1 MSTALAFQ
9 NTSFDVID
17 RNDKPWLRGYQIGT
31 ALGYSTPDLAIRKI
45 YDRHA
50 DEFTDSMTAVIML
63 PTAGGPQETRIFSL
77 RGCHLLAMFARTSVA
92 KAFRVWVLDVLE
104 KLGESE
110 ARPRQRLA
118 TKDERKPLV
127 DLVKLW
133 VSMAPI
139 GYGPAFRQ
147 VNAAFGV
154 ASVEEMTTDMVLR
167 ATDWVQARIDAIQR
181 GTATPAIAVPHAL
194 PALPDDL
201 RERLKAHANKC
212 LDFTGDVC
220 TRARQLMCEGSRLSY
235 EVASHIDPLF
245 HHTPSGYLNKTRVYD
260 AMTTFS
266 SSGIKAIEVGTDN
279 IYLTA
284 RLMEGLAAIR

>member
-17 RNDKPWLRGYQIGT
+17 QNGKPWLRSPQIAE
-31 ALGYSTPDLAIRKI
+31 ALGYSQANRVVDLYA
-45 YDRHA
+45 RHA
-50 DEFTDSMTAVIML
+50 DEFTDSMTAVITL
-63 PTAGGPQETRIFSL
+63 PTSGGPQETRIFSL

-118 TKDERKPLV
+118 TKNERKPLV

-167 ATDWVQARIDAIQR
+167 ATGWVQARIDAIQR

-266 SSGIKAIEVGTDN
+266 SSGIKAIEAGTDN

>member
-17 RNDKPWLRGYQIGT
+17 RNDKPWLRSNQIGL
-31 ALGYSTPDLAIRKI
+31 ALGYKNPDLSLAKLFRQ
-45 YDRHA
+45 HA
-50 DEFTDSMTAVIML
+50 DEFTDSMTAVITL
-63 PTAGGPQETRIFSL
+63 PTSGGPQETRIFSL

-118 TKDERKPLV
+118 TKNERKPLV

-133 VSMAPI
+133 VSLAPI

-167 ATDWVQARIDAIQR
+167 ATGWVQARIDAIQR

-266 SSGIKAIEVGTDN
+266 SSGIKAIEAGTDN

>member
-1 MSTALAFQ
+1 MTTALAFQ

-17 RNDKPWLRGYQIGT
+17 RNGKPWLRLPQIEG
-31 ALGYSTPDLAIRKI
+31 ALGYGNRGKGLYNLYKS
-45 YDRHA
+45 HA
-50 DEFTDSMTAVIML
+50 DEFTDSMTAVITL

-92 KAFRVWVLDVLE
+92 KAFRAWVLDVLE
-104 KLGESE
+104 KLGETE
-110 ARPRQRLA
+110 ARPQNRLA
-118 TKDERKPLV
+118 TKIERRPLV

-154 ASVEEMTTDMVLR
+154 SSVEEMTTDMVLR
-167 ATDWVQARIDAIQR
+167 ATGWVQARIDAIQR
-181 GTATPAIAVPHAL
+181 GTITPAIAAPHAL

-201 RERLKAHANKC
+201 RERLKAHASKC
-212 LDFTGDVC
+212 LDFTGEVC

-245 HHTPSGYLNKTRVYD
+245 QHTPSGYLNRTRVYD

-266 SSGIKAIEVGTDN
+266 SNGIKAIEAGTDN

-284 RLMEGLAAIR
+284 RMMEGLAGMR

>member
-17 RNDKPWLRGYQIGT
+17 QNGKPWLRGYQIGT

-50 DEFTDSMTAVIML
+50 DEFTDSMTAVITL
-63 PTAGGPQETRIFSL
+63 ATPGGPQETRIFSL

-118 TKDERKPLV
+118 TKEERKPLV

-167 ATDWVQARIDAIQR
+167 ATGWVQARIDAIQR

>member
-17 RNDKPWLRGYQIGT
+17 QNGKPWLRGPQIGD
-31 ALGYSTPDLAIRKI
+31 ALGYTKGRVSIQKL
-45 YDRHA
+45 YDAHA
-50 DEFTDSMTAVIML
+50 DEFTDSMTAVITL
-63 PTAGGPQETRIFSL
+63 PTSGGPQETRIFSL

-92 KAFRVWVLDVLE
+92 KAFRAWVLDVLE
-104 KLGESE
+104 RLGESE
-110 ARPRQRLA
+110 ASSQPRLA
-118 TKDERKPLV
+118 TKVERKPLV

-167 ATDWVQARIDAIQR
+167 ATGWVQARIDAIQR
-181 GTATPAIAVPHAL
+181 GTITPAIAATHAL

-201 RERLKAHANKC
+201 RERLKAHASKC
-212 LDFTGDVC
+212 LDFTGEVC

-245 HHTPSGYLNKTRVYD
+245 QHTPSGYLNRTRVYD

-266 SSGIKAIEVGTDN
+266 SNGIKAIEAGTDN

-284 RLMEGLAAIR
+284 RMMEGLAGMR